1 MSDAK
6 MLSTPVPP
14 GGTIGILGGGQ
25 LGRMLAMAAARV
37 GLKAHIYSDVA
48 DAPAFQVCDAH
59 TVAAYEDEAAL
70 AKFAKAVKHP
80 KMGLPPPEV
89 REGSGLGAAADET
102 NGAGL

>member
-1 MSDAK
+1 LSRKVQFTAGFAK
-6 MLSTPVPP
+6 SQSYL
-14 GGTIGILGGGQ
+14 
-25 LGRMLAMAAARV
+25 
-37 GLKAHIYSDVA
+37 
-48 DAPAFQVCDAH
+48 
-59 TVAAYEDEAAL
+59 AL